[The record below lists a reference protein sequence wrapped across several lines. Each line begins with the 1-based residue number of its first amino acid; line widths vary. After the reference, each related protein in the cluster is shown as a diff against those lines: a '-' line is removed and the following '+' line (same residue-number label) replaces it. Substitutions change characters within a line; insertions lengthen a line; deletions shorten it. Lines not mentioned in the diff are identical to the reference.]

1 MDQSRVPA
9 EDHDFSA
16 FDSHDPALARDPYP
30 VYERLRSRCPVTWS
44 PSWGGFWVA
53 SGHAE
58 VSLAG
63 RDKAFSTGQ
72 VLPDGTFQGVTI
84 PPLGQTGRLVPLEQ
98 DAPESIKYR
107 RLLASFYS
115 AGRVRERM
123 PELRRLARDS
133 VDAVI
138 RDGSCDIVQALTL
151 RVPAVVTMRDIG
163 FPDERWAEVDTLLH
177 RALLAAPHDM
187 AAARAH
193 AQEITL
199 EILEQVEQH
208 REDGTGG
215 GLIPHLLAATVDGRP
230 VDDEDIL
237 SVLYLLLLGIDPTS
251 TLTATALLHLANDH
265 DLRKRLAA
273 EPALLP
279 RAADEFLRWMSP
291 VQGTSR
297 TVTADTS
304 LGGVRLRRGERI
316 FLSWGAANRD
326 PSVFA
331 DPDAVLIDRDRR
343 DHLAFGA
350 GPHYCLGAALVR
362 AMFSVMVEEVLT
374 RMPDYAVA
382 DPAGITYFPD
392 LSSVYGVT
400 SLPLTYTPGEPTRT
414 TDPE

>member
-1 MDQSRVPA
+1 MDQPITSV
-9 EDHDFSA
+9 EDRTIAA
-16 FDSHDPALARDPYP
+16 FDSHDPALSRNPYP
-30 VYERLRSRCPVTWS
+30 TYEQLRSRCPVTWS
-44 PSWGGFWVA
+44 PSWGGFWMA

-58 VSLAG
+58 VASAG

-72 VLPDGTFQGVTI
+72 VLPDGTLQGVTI

-115 AGRVRERM
+115 AGRVRERL
-123 PELRRLARDS
+123 PELRRLARES

-138 RDGSCDIVQALTL
+138 SDGSCDIVQALTL
-151 RVPAVVTMRDIG
+151 RVPAIVTMRDIG
-163 FPDERWAEVDTLLH
+163 LPDERWAEVDALLH
-177 RALLAAPHDM
+177 KALLAAPHDM

-193 AQEITL
+193 GQEITL

-230 VDDEDIL
+230 VDDGDIL
-237 SVLYLLLLGIDPTS
+237 SILYLLLLGIDPTS
-251 TLTATALLHLANDH
+251 TLTATALLHLTQDQK
-265 DLRKRLAA
+265 LRKRLTSD
-273 EPALLP
+273 PSLIP
-279 RAADEFLRWMSP
+279 QAADEFLRWMSP

-297 TVTADTS
+297 TVTTDTS
-304 LGGVRLRRGERI
+304 LGGTTLRPGERV
-316 FLSWGAANRD
+316 FLSWAAANRD
-326 PSVFA
+326 PSAFA
-331 DPDAVLIDRDRR
+331 EPDAVLIDRENR

-362 AMFSVMVEEVLT
+362 AMFSAMLEQVLT
-374 RMPDYAVA
+374 RMPDYVVA
-382 DPAGITYFPD
+382 DPDGISYFPD

-400 SLPLTYTPGEPTRT
+400 ALPLTYTPGEPTRI